1 MTFFLAG
8 ATRFWPILPEPG
20 LMLWTV
26 LIFLLFWMLMAK
38 FAFRPIADALA
49 KRNGDIE
56 DALKTAEQARLEMS
70 NLKSENEKLL
80 VEAREERAQMMREAR
95 SVCDTNIEEAKEKA
109 RQEAQKIISNA
120 RQEIENQKVQAMKD
134 VKNQAGNM
142 ALEIAEKVIRRE
154 LKGDAS
160 QTSFVN
166 DLVNEIKLN

>member
-1 MTFFLAG
+1 MTFLA
-8 ATRFWPILPEPG
+8 AARFWPILPEPG
-20 LMLWTV
+20 LIFWTI
-26 LIFLLFWMLMAK
+26 LIFFLFWMLMSR
-38 FAFRPIADALA
+38 FAFKPIADALA

-56 DALKTAEQARLEMS
+56 DALKTAEQARLEMA

-80 VEAREERAQMMREAR
+80 SEAREERAKMLKEAKE
-95 SVCDTNIEEAKEKA
+95 TGNATIEEAKEKA
-109 RQEAQKIISNA
+109 RQEAQKIITNA
-120 RQEIENQKVQAMKD
+120 RQEIENQKLQAMKE
-134 VKNQAGNM
+134 VKNEAGNM

>member
-1 MTFFLAG
+1 MTFLLA

-20 LMLWTV
+20 LIFWTV
-26 LIFLLFWMLMAK
+26 LIFLLFWMLMSK
-38 FAFRPIADALA
+38 YAFRPIADALA

-56 DALKTAEQARLEMS
+56 DALKTAEQARLEMA

-80 VEAREERAQMMREAR
+80 SEAREERAKMLKEAREAGAAT
-95 SVCDTNIEEAKEKA
+95 VEEAKEKA
-109 RQEAQKIISNA
+109 RLEAQKIINNA
-120 RQEIENQKVQAMKD
+120 RQEIENQKAQAMRE
-134 VKNQAGNM
+134 VKNQAGSM
-142 ALEIAEKVIRRE
+142 AIEIAEKVIRRE